1 MQKDSL
7 RSCVSVVDFSRY
19 ISLVDIY
26 LAAAHTGK
34 GDICLLGTVL
44 GDISMAEHHLGAV
57 VGKGI
62 RNPVGTELLTIR
74 VQYPDDGEYD
84 TNDFAYHLFE
94 SYYYRHLVAA
104 FYLTVLVSPA
114 LKCSFFC
121 LPL

>member
-7 RSCVSVVDFSRY
+7 WSCVSVVDFSRY

-62 RNPVGTELLTIR
+62 RNPVGTELLTMR

-84 TNDFAYHLFE
+84 TCLLY
-94 SYYYRHLVAA
+94 
-104 FYLTVLVSPA
+104 TSP
-114 LKCSFFC
+114 S
-121 LPL
+121 PRDRG

>member
-1 MQKDSL
+1 MNVNLIRRKNGVVFSDL
-7 RSCVSVVDFSRY
+7 RM
-19 ISLVDIY
+19 
-26 LAAAHTGK
+26 
-34 GDICLLGTVL
+34 GDVF
-44 GDISMAEHHLGAV
+44 
-57 VGKGI
+57 
-62 RNPVGTELLTIR
+62 
-74 VQYPDDGEYD
+74 YPESDDGEYD